1 LLFKRSVAILLVM
14 QFTLV
19 AARAQVPAPAQ
30 APVTPV
36 PTQTPGAPAPTQTPG
51 APAPTQTPGAP
62 APAQTPGAPLPAQTP
77 GAPVPTQTPVA
88 PLPTI
93 QNLKVLVLEGQRSV
107 NNTTRHIGI
116 QPVVEV
122 RDQNDR
128 PIEGASVIFRLPP
141 SGPGGTFAGKSPTLS
156 AGTNA
161 RGQAAASGFVP
172 NDELGKFDIHVTA
185 TYQNQTGETTISQ
198 TNSPNALVL
207 VPSTSKQSI
216 WRRHKYL
223 LIGGGVALGA
233 GIALIVILTSGKTN
247 VTITPG
253 AVTINQ

>member
-1 LLFKRSVAILLVM
+1 M
-14 QFTLV
+14 QFTFV
-19 AARAQVPAPAQ
+19 AAQAQILAQIQAPATPAPTQVPAAQ
-30 APVTPV
+30 TPTATPVQTPVTPV
-36 PTQTPGAPAPTQTPG
+36 P
-51 APAPTQTPGAP
+51 AP
-62 APAQTPGAPLPAQTP
+62 APA
-77 GAPVPTQTPVA
+77 TQAPVA

-93 QNLKVLVLEGQRSV
+93 ESLKVLVLEGQNSV

-128 PIEGASVIFRLPP
+128 PIGGATVVFRLPP
-141 SGPGGTFAGKSPTLS
+141 SGPGGAFPGKSPTLS

-185 TYQNQTGETTISQ
+185 TYQNQTGEATISQ
-198 TNSPNALVL
+198 KNSPNALVL
-207 VPSTSKQSI
+207 VPPKPKQSL
-216 WRRHKYL
+216 WSRHKYL
-223 LIGGGVALGA
+223 LIGGG
-233 GIALIVILTSGKTN
+233 IALVGVIALVVILTSGKKN